1 MKAGEFMKYTRL
13 EIYKGISNSKLR
25 IIFGFFILIPLIAV
39 ISGSIISR
47 LFITEEK
54 QIISIQNEDNPIMT
68 TNKNTKLNYKI
79 FFLQAGAFMGKNN
92 AESLKNSIKN
102 DSVDP
107 VVIEDDDIYRVTIQ
121 ISDDKDLIIQDKDKL
136 QALGYNCLIN
146 EFNFASIDSS
156 GDEEIET
163 INKLV
168 NSSVEIIKITLKIN
182 NNFEK
187 KDLNNIGTLREYILE
202 LNNIYNELEKINP
215 ATQLKTY
222 KNRIEQYIND
232 YIKCYE
238 NEDIY
243 GCKKNTGQMVLLL
256 STYYNAIA
264 KTNI

>member
-39 ISGSIISR
+39 MSGCIISR
-47 LFITEEK
+47 LFITGEK

-68 TNKNTKLNYKI
+68 TNKNINLDYKI

-92 AESLKNSIKN
+92 AESLKNSLKN

-121 ISDDKDLIIQDKDKL
+121 ISDDKDLIIQEKDKL

-156 GDEEIET
+156 GNEEIET

-182 NNFEK
+182 SNFEK
-187 KDLNNIGTLREYILE
+187 NDLNNIGTLREYILE

-222 KNRIEQYIND
+222 KNRIEQYTND
-232 YIKCYE
+232 YIKSYE

-256 STYYNAIA
+256 STYYNVIA
-264 KTNI
+264 KANI